1 MIDNESKIKQL
12 ADAVRET
19 TEAAEKLSDAIDK
32 AIRETLVEVDGT
44 AYTLPDALRAYRGG
58 NYLVTKW
65 RKCADQMPKAGE
77 SVVFMTKWGSMR
89 IGEHE
94 GCAWQV
100 NGNEWY
106 KDGEVTHWM
115 KCPLPPKPER
125 GAINGN
131 DTADK

>member
-65 RKCADQMPKAGE
+65 RKCANQMPKDGE
-77 SVVFMTKWGSMR
+77 SVIFLTKWGSMH
-89 IGEHE
+89 IGEHA
-94 GCAWQV
+94 GGTWKV
-100 NGNEWY
+100 NESEWY
-106 KDGEVTHWM
+106 IDEEVTRWM
-115 KCPLPPKPER
+115 KRPLPPMPER
-125 GAINGN
+125 GGSNA
-131 DTADK
+131 AD